1 MACTVYILVVVA
13 MVRGS
18 TRGEG
23 FVKQPGD
30 DDLTTFVGQP
40 LVVPCVFDHDY
51 DVKEWRTNEESS
63 KLITDSNCGVS
74 QIREE
79 FRHRYELL
87 DDGRDFSLV
96 IKSPVI
102 SETQLYCSAGA
113 VFSYKLRYI
122 VGSIRS
128 LRYIVTCTRIRAQ
141 PAWTASRHL
150 LKYKF
155 KVFITFFI
163 TPSLAYVT
171 LVRNKVL
178 YVRGMGSR
186 RRFMQC
192 LFKSTIY
199 TICPRNDM
207 FSFLS
212 TWDIII

>member
-1 MACTVYILVVVA
+1 MPCTVYILVVVA

-40 LVVPCVFDHDY
+40 LVVPCVFDGDY

-63 KLITDSNCGVS
+63 KLITDSNGGVS

-122 VGSIRS
+122 VGF
-128 LRYIVTCTRIRAQ
+128 
-141 PAWTASRHL
+141 W
-150 LKYKF
+150 
-155 KVFITFFI
+155 
-163 TPSLAYVT
+163 
-171 LVRNKVL
+171 LVEMAISTNQKP
-178 YVRGMGSR
+178 
-186 RRFMQC
+186 
-192 LFKSTIY
+192 TIY
-199 TICPRNDM
+199 RNLYENTGPASLNSITSSSSQIQVQGIYHIFYHTFISICHT
-207 FSFLS
+207 S
-212 TWDIII
+212 